1 MIFTLFEQL
10 IDFSIPI
17 VFIITKCPYNFY
29 KKTGNKNSRIIRE
42 LHKERIMNVIKDLFR
57 TIFIKKKRENEF
69 DEFMNNY
76 IKFYFVN
83 LKRNNSNDN
92 PILPFG
98 IEQLLS
104 FFTKSVSKE
113 NWEELEKS
121 CFKNEE
127 ENCKNL
133 CKSNPFLKAYSEFD
147 KIQLRNKEEALDFL
161 KGLKAGAFFS
171 GWVPGLDI
179 GMEYYYRYKFK
190 EKLKHLYGFDYEKAE
205 KFLKKENT
213 EKDTDNNDSNN
224 DDDDETTQFTEDDF
238 DKRKNNI
245 KLEESKIDIEIEE
258 EVTNKG
264 RNAGAI
270 IRGAGE
276 IGQIALKALPTTTTV
291 AAETTAI
298 ATKAG
303 ALIAKGTLATG
314 LKIASWVLLPVTCIG
329 FGAWSCANIHK
340 DCHKILDIFDGAFSP
355 LRFQTLLNYI
365 KSFRTAINY
374 LENINNKI
382 LEDDLRENE
391 EDEEEEED

>member
-1 MIFTLFEQL
+1 
-10 IDFSIPI
+10 
-17 VFIITKCPYNFY
+17 
-29 KKTGNKNSRIIRE
+29 
-42 LHKERIMNVIKDLFR
+42 MNVIKDLFR

-205 KFLKKENT
+205 KFLKKENK